1 MILKL
6 FLLQI
11 TAHLVSDFLFQPQ
24 SWSEKKTHGYF
35 TLHHFYHILIVGI
48 FTYLFSLDP
57 GFWFYALVLTILH
70 LMTDILKSFL
80 QMKFPDNKGRFFYMD
95 QFIHLIL
102 IGIVVVAYDR
112 LHGIHFIFDLNA
124 KTIAIVAG
132 IILCMKPANIMIK
145 HLLSVF
151 DIRISEETS
160 PDSQH
165 DSLPNAGKLIG
176 ITERLLALVLILN
189 GQFEAVGL
197 IIAAKSILRLNGTQ
211 KSEYVLT
218 GTLLS
223 FGIAVLTGIL
233 IGMV

>member
-1 MILKL
+1 
-6 FLLQI
+6 
-11 TAHLVSDFLFQPQ
+11 
-24 SWSEKKTHGYF
+24 
-35 TLHHFYHILIVGI
+35 
-48 FTYLFSLDP
+48 
-57 GFWFYALVLTILH
+57 
-70 LMTDILKSFL
+70 
-80 QMKFPDNKGRFFYMD
+80 MD
-95 QFIHLIL
+95 QLIHLIL

-112 LHGIHFIFDLNA
+112 LHGIHFIFDLNT

-132 IILCMKPANIMIK
+132 IILCMKPANIMIR

-151 DIRISEETS
+151 DIRISEENS